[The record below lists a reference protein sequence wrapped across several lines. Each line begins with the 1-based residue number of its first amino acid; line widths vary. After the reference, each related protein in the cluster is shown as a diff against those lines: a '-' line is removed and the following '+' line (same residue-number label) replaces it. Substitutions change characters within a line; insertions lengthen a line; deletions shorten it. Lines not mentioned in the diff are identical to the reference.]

1 MTLSDGIRE
10 ILEDVMDE
18 VMLENPKYIDDAIKD
33 IKLAVREIVPK
44 HSMKKGGLMY
54 EIQTEFGYNKCIDEI
69 TGRLK

>member
-1 MTLSDGIRE
+1 MTLSDRIRE

-33 IKLAVREIVPK
+33 IKLAVLDELPEKDEYDLRYWNDCV
-44 HSMKKGGLMY
+44 
-54 EIQTEFGYNKCIDEI
+54 DEI